1 MMKFIIKDKNRIEY
15 QTRHGIC
22 KGTYVIKNI
31 SITMTAKNPEHVRI
45 LQMHR
50 YLIEKEI
57 IDYLNHKSY
66 RKLKDRINYYVC
78 HNRYY

>member
-1 MMKFIIKDKNRIEY
+1 
-15 QTRHGIC
+15 
-22 KGTYVIKNI
+22 
-31 SITMTAKNPEHVRI
+31 MTAKNPEHVRI